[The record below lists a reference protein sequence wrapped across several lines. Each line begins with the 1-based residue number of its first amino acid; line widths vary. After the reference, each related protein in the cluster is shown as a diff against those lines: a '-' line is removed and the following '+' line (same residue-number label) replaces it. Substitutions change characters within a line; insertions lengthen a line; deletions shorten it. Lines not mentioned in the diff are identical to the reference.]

1 MTDLLEDYRKLV
13 KDYLSSEYN
22 SVEHIRFN
30 NEEPILFKKIMNKNI
45 DKKILYD
52 IVKEVANEVYGE
64 KCCHFLKILI
74 FYILC

>member
-1 MTDLLEDYRKLV
+1 MTDLLDDYRKLV

-64 KCCHFLKILI
+64 N
-74 FYILC
+74 YYQYY